1 VLVSFS
7 NQRVGLLRPPISA
20 RHTAQTNPH
29 SHLLSRHDW
38 VEALQ
43 ADGPLSS

>member
-7 NQRVGLLRPPISA
+7 NQRVGLLRPPFSA
-20 RHTAQTNPH
+20 RHTEQANPH

-43 ADGPLSS
+43 ADAPLTS